1 MAWNL
6 TTTEDDAKG
15 SVFSTSANINLIAAT
30 ASDASLRQF
39 QEIYLGALNS
49 DPSVTAYGTSVSE
62 GMLYFNTTN
71 DRLEVHDGSG
81 FVDATPGTTGLTNI
95 DIILNKYDG
104 STTATSGN
112 NKNIALINTIA
123 TGTTGSNAN
132 LTIINTV
139 HGSIDDVNTVA
150 NIHGDVTTVAGLNS
164 THLSNVSG
172 AATHITTIGSTP
184 NAIANIGTVAGQIS
198 PSNKIS
204 TVAGLNTEIS
214 NLHSISPDITSVANI
229 STDVSSLADAL
240 DKTYTVTVAGGA
252 FVLSGSSKPA
262 LTMFR
267 GNTYIFDLSDSSNGL
282 GGTHPLRFST
292 TSNGTHNSGVAY
304 TTGVTVTGTPGQA
317 GAKVQI
323 ELASNAPATLY
334 YYCANHNNMGNT
346 ITVKDTTLS
355 LVAGSID
362 KVTTTADNITNVN
375 TVAAADSN
383 ITAIATGNSGNNLSN
398 INTLLT
404 SNSGANLTN
413 INNLNGPN
421 VLTHISNLN
430 GTNVLTHI
438 GNLNGT
444 DVLDNIDNLNAAGV
458 LDNIDNLNDSGV
470 LNNISTL
477 ATGYD
482 GSTNTSGTNTN
493 LAQINTAVNNLSGI
507 NSFAER
513 YRKGPSDPS
522 SSLDAGDLFY
532 NETSNILKY
541 YNGSAWLNTVE
552 AATATN
558 RASHTVSATEANAGT
573 VTVSVNYIVN
583 NVDIFVNGVRL
594 AAADYTASNGTSVT
608 ITGLVENDIID
619 IIGWSAFNVANALTT
634 TNNLSDLANVGTAR
648 TNLGLVIGTDVQAN
662 DAGLT
667 SIAGL
672 TTAADKM
679 IYTTGSD
686 TYAVTTLTST
696 ARSLLDDA
704 STSDMRTT
712 LGLGSMATADNNNI
726 ALAGNPTTTTQSTS
740 DSSTKIATTAYV
752 NNAITG
758 AGGITQ
764 ASARLIAQEE
774 ATAIAIALG

>member
-1 MAWNL
+1 MGWTL

-15 SVFSTSANINLIAAT
+15 SVFSSSSNLNLVAAIE
-30 ASDASLRQF
+30 SDESLKEF
-39 QEIYLGALNS
+39 KEIYLGSLSS
-49 DPSVTAYGTSVSE
+49 DPSVTAYGTQVSE

-71 DRLEVHDGSG
+71 DRLEVHDGTN
-81 FVDATPGTTGLTNI
+81 FVDATPGSTGLANIQTIVSGTTGGTNN
-95 DIILNKYDG
+95 L
-104 STTATSGN
+104 
-112 NKNIALINTIA
+112 ALINTIA
-123 TGTTGSNAN
+123 TGTTGTGNNAN

-139 HGSIDDVNTVA
+139 HGSIGNVNTVA
-150 NIHGDVTTVAGLNS
+150 GDIDNVNTVAGLNS

-172 AATHITTIGSTP
+172 AATHITTLGTTA
-184 NAIANIGTVAGQIS
+184 NAIADIGTVAGQIS

-204 TVAGLNTEIS
+204 TLADLDTEIGNLNTIS
-214 NLHSISPDITSVANI
+214 GNITTVANI

-240 DKTYTVTVAGGA
+240 DKTYTVTVAGSA

-267 GNTYIFDLSDSSNGL
+267 GNTYIFDLSDSSN
-282 GGTHPLRFST
+282 GTHPLRFST

-355 LVAGSID
+355 LVAGSIAN
-362 KVTTTADNITNVN
+362 VTTTADNIANVN

-404 SNSGANLTN
+404 SNSGANL
-413 INNLNGPN
+413 IN
-421 VLTHISNLN
+421 ISNLN

-438 GNLNGT
+438 GNLNAT
-444 DVLDNIDNLNAAGV
+444 DV

-482 GSTNTSGTNTN
+482 GTTSTSGTNTN
-493 LAQINTAVNNLSGI
+493 LAQINTAVNNLTGI

-558 RASHTVSATEANAGT
+558 RASHTVSSSEASAGT

-608 ITGLVENDIID
+608 ITGLVQNDIID

-634 TNNLSDLANVGTAR
+634 TNNLSDLANAGTAR
-648 TNLGLVIGTDVQAN
+648 TNLGLVIGTNVQAN

-686 TYAVTTLTST
+686 TYAVTALTST

-704 STSDMRTT
+704 SVSDMRTT
-712 LGLGSMATADNNNI
+712 LGLGSMAEADNNNI
-726 ALAGNPTTTTQSTS
+726 ALVGNPTTTTQSTS
-740 DSSTKIATTAYV
+740 DSSTKVATTAYV